1 MGESFI
7 TGFFF
12 DKNNKIVTREEYDE
26 FGKRCDLKNKS

>member
-12 DKNNKIVTREEYDE
+12 DENSESVAREEYDE